1 MSGSGPR
8 VLLVE
13 DEERLA
19 RLTAEFLTRYGC
31 EVSIEGTGEGAI
43 RRIPIERPDVVLL
56 DVMLPGA
63 DGLEVCR
70 QVRGCF
76 DGAIVMLTARDGDI
90 DEVVGLELGADGYL
104 AKPVNPRVLLAH
116 VQAVH
121 RRLTRPAKPSSSRL
135 EVIASSRLVRLNG
148 QPVELT
154 DAEYDLVAYL
164 HVREGEVVSRDE
176 LSLALRGIPYDGLDR
191 SLDARVSR
199 IRRKLSDDGTLLR
212 SVRGE
217 GYMLTGN
224 Q

>member
-1 MSGSGPR
+1 VPGTGPK

-19 RLTAEFLTRYGC
+19 KLTAEFLVRYGC
-31 EVSIEGTGEGAI
+31 EVSIEGTGDGAI
-43 RRIPIERPDVVLL
+43 RRILEERPDVVIL
-56 DVMLPGA
+56 DLMLPGV

-70 QVRGCF
+70 QVRGDF
-76 DGAIVMLTARDGDI
+76 DGAIVMLTARDDAI
-90 DEVVGLELGADGYL
+90 DEVVGLEVGADNYL

-121 RRLTRPAKPSSSRL
+121 RRLNRPVAHGTPQLEVVSSSR
-135 EVIASSRLVRLNG
+135 VVRFG
-148 QPVELT
+148 GKVVDLT
-154 DAEYDLVAYL
+154 DAEFDLVAYL
-164 HVREGEVVSRDE
+164 QAREGEVVSRDE

-199 IRRKLSDDGTLLR
+199 IRRKLKDDGTMLR

-217 GYMLTGN
+217 GYLMSSE
-224 Q
+224 